1 MNIKEELYSSH
12 SDSVP
17 DALRGLVCGSGCFDI
32 AAVVYNKMYK
42 PVNSTIKHN
51 VGIKVYEELENR
63 AKKTKNIIKTGK

>member
-51 VGIKVYEELENR
+51 VGLRYMKSWKIEQ
-63 AKKTKNIIKTGK
+63 KKPKI